1 PPGKI
6 KSARKTGVSP
16 CLLCTNYNLYYSLMP
31 IKLAVMLLSPATM
44 IGIKMVLELI
54 LNIYHDDCYNKPT
67 LLLNYFLNNE
77 NPFIPVFKTVT
88 LALGFVLIR
97 Y

>member
-1 PPGKI
+1 
-6 KSARKTGVSP
+6 
-16 CLLCTNYNLYYSLMP
+16 
-31 IKLAVMLLSPATM
+31 
-44 IGIKMVLELI
+44 MVLELI
-54 LNIYHDDCYNKPT
+54 LNIYHDDYYNKPT
-67 LLLNYFLNNE
+67 LLLNYFLNND

>member
-1 PPGKI
+1 
-6 KSARKTGVSP
+6 
-16 CLLCTNYNLYYSLMP
+16 
-31 IKLAVMLLSPATM
+31 
-44 IGIKMVLELI
+44 MVLELI

-67 LLLNYFLNNE
+67 LLLNYFLNND

-88 LALGFVLIR
+88 LALGFVIIR